1 MKPKHRVYCYD
12 CGKPKLLFETE
23 KKALNFIKFNADEIE
38 QTKGYKPE
46 RIYFCKAC
54 GGYHVT
60 HSKVER
66 YIPSITDKALERFH
80 DFQERWEKNK
90 FRSKE
95 TPNERIVYDKK
106 KKCFVKKTL
115 K

>member
-38 QTKGYKPE
+38 EINGYKPE
-46 RIYFCKAC
+46 RVYFCKAC
-54 GGYHVT
+54 NGYHVT
-60 HSKVER
+60 HSKEFDCK
-66 YIPSITDKALERFH
+66 SSTDKALERYQ

-90 FRSKE
+90 HRSKE
-95 TPNERIVYDKK
+95 KPKERIVYNAKK
-106 KKCFVKKTL
+106 GCFVKKVL
-115 K
+115 KH